1 MRCPSF
7 CDQPA
12 TAEPDLGFAASGQL
26 NLTTCARTPCTRGVS
41 KDSER
46 TPASRLKSTSTAR
59 TVPYLASSSDTAIK
73 MGSHGGFHA
82 PVSHDLSVFPPN
94 LRGKRILLCTESF
107 GPVNGVSR
115 TTLMLVNHLR
125 ANGAIVAVVAPHN
138 HTRHNTFVPA
148 TPNGASQIKGASDA
162 SAVAQPSQDQNF
174 EVRIH
179 GYPLPYNPELS
190 IVYPVRLSTLYKQTF
205 GAPPDLIYLASPASL
220 GFQVMLQLRQQP
232 VANQVPI
239 ICNFQTDLAGYCSIL
254 FPAPFG
260 DLAVLAFASVQ
271 SFLFKHKSVKTI
283 FYPSR
288 FVRRYLEKN
297 GVQGDKM
304 EVLQRG
310 VDTALFNPSR
320 RDEALRAELAP
331 NGEIIL
337 ICVARLAGEK
347 GFAFLARVAKA
358 LDARGL
364 HFKLYIVG
372 GNRNEAVETE
382 VKDSF
387 APLTAQGK
395 VVFAG
400 FKVGEALATAYASA
414 DIFLHCS
421 ITETFGLV
429 VLESMASGVPV
440 VARDEGGPSDIVQD
454 GKTGYLVD
462 PEDLNG
468 FVDKV
473 VHLSGD
479 AATRRQFSLDAR
491 AQAEEATWAKI
502 NNKVAWRILDTIE
515 EREQVDADSQLEG
528 DERQALLGS
537 QRGKMVA
544 TTTPVFGWLF
554 LSDSVRARI
563 VDTRLAGS
571 LTVIMAFWAAV
582 GMYLV
587 FIKAGLWLK
596 TRVRA

>member
-1 MRCPSF
+1 
-7 CDQPA
+7 
-12 TAEPDLGFAASGQL
+12 
-26 NLTTCARTPCTRGVS
+26 
-41 KDSER
+41 
-46 TPASRLKSTSTAR
+46 
-59 TVPYLASSSDTAIK
+59 
-73 MGSHGGFHA
+73 MGSQAALGDY
-82 PVSHDLSVFPPN
+82 PSHDLSVFPPA

-125 ANGAIVAVVAPHN
+125 AKGAIVAVVAPHN
-138 HTRHNTFVPA
+138 HTRQNTFVPA
-148 TPNGASQIKGASDA
+148 TPNAK
-162 SAVAQPSQDQNF
+162 AVAGSAPAPGGDQNF

-190 IVYPVRLSTLYKQTF
+190 IVYPVRLSTLYRQTF

-232 VANQVPI
+232 VENQVPI

-254 FPAPFG
+254 FPPPFS
-260 DLAVLAFASVQ
+260 DLAVLAFAGVQ
-271 SFLFKHKSVKTI
+271 SFLFKHPSVQTI

-310 VDTALFNPSR
+310 VDTELFNPSKR
-320 RDEALRAELAP
+320 SEALRAELAP

-347 GFAFLARVAKA
+347 GFGFLAQAAKE

-364 HFKLYIVG
+364 NFKLYIVG
-372 GNRNEAVETE
+372 GNRNADVETE
-382 VKDSF
+382 IKESF
-387 APLTAQGK
+387 APLTTNGK

-400 FKVGEALATAYASA
+400 FRVGEELATCYASA

-429 VLESMASGVPV
+429 VLESMASRVPV

-454 GKTGYLVD
+454 GKTGYLIP
-462 PEDLNG
+462 PEDMNA
-468 FVDKV
+468 FVEKVIELSNDK
-473 VHLSGD
+473 
-479 AATRRQFSLDAR
+479 ARREQFSIDAR
-491 AQAEEATWAKI
+491 RQAEEATWEKI
-502 NNKVAWRILDTIE
+502 NNKVAWRMIDTIE
-515 EREQVDADSQLEG
+515 AREGTQAESQLAG
-528 DERQALLGS
+528 DEHRAQA
-537 QRGKMVA
+537 GKHKVVA
-544 TTTPVFGWLF
+544 TTTPIFGWLF
-554 LSDSVRARI
+554 LSDAIRERV
-563 VDTRLAGS
+563 VDTRLTGS
-571 LTVIMAFWAAV
+571 LAIISAFWAAV
-582 GMYLV
+582 GLYLV
-587 FIKAGLWLK
+587 FIKMGLWLK
-596 TRVRA
+596 SYIRA